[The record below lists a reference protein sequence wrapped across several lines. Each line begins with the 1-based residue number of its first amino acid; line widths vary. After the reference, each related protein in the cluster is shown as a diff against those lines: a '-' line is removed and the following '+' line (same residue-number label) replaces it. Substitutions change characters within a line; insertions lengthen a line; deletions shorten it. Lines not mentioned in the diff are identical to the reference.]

1 MIWFYS
7 KFQAGKD
14 TLFFIPFYQNNL
26 VSPSYFF
33 DVIIIF
39 ATSNAIWFINGL
51 NRCYSLKIQAV
62 MIKEMP
68 HFLDMDDERHY
79 DLEDARYVLL
89 GVPYD
94 GTSTF
99 VKGADK
105 GPQAILDASDS
116 LELYDIQYQ
125 YEAWT
130 AGIHTDHHNYDF
142 RTPETMVKSVY
153 NRVKF
158 FLESGKR
165 IVLTGG
171 EHSVSVGA
179 IQAMAEAHHD
189 LTVLQIDAHADLR
202 DSYHD
207 SPYNHACVMRRAQ
220 ECARVVQVGIR
231 NVCAEELPNVVPE
244 NIFYAHLIHNQE
256 DWMEKAVERLTDN
269 VYITVDLDGFDPSI
283 LPATGTP
290 LPGGLQ
296 WYPTLKFLEMV
307 FRTRKVVGF
316 DVVELCPQPDSKVSD
331 VMAATL
337 VYKMITLWDMLG

>member
-1 MIWFYS
+1 
-7 KFQAGKD
+7 
-14 TLFFIPFYQNNL
+14 
-26 VSPSYFF
+26 
-33 DVIIIF
+33 
-39 ATSNAIWFINGL
+39 
-51 NRCYSLKIQAV
+51 
-62 MIKEMP
+62 MIKKMN

-79 DLEDARYVLL
+79 DLEDARYVIL

-116 LELYDIQYQ
+116 LELFDIQYQ
-125 YEAWT
+125 HEAWLS
-130 AGIHTDHHNYDF
+130 GIHTDHHDYDF
-142 RTPETMVKSVY
+142 RTPETMVKSVH
-153 NRVKF
+153 NRVSHF
-158 FLESGKR
+158 MDEGKR
-165 IVLTGG
+165 IILLGG

-179 IQAMAEAHHD
+179 IQAMAERHD
-189 LTVLQIDAHADLR
+189 NLSVLQIDAHADLR

-207 SPYNHACVMRRAQ
+207 SIYNHACVMRRAQ

-231 NVCAEELPNVVPE
+231 NVCSEEYPYVVPE
-244 NIFYAHLIHNQE
+244 NTFYAHLIHNQE
-256 DWMEKAVERLTDN
+256 DWMDKAVERLTDN

-296 WYPTLKFLEMV
+296 WYPTLQFLEKV
-307 FRTRKVVGF
+307 FRNKDVVGF
-316 DVVELCPQPDSKVSD
+316 DVVELCPQADSKVSD

-337 VYKMITLWDMLG
+337 VYKMLTLWEMFG